1 MQESFDRL
9 LETYAFL
16 NEQVDQQTR
25 ILKELSETNRYR
37 EKVKILSTVP
47 GIGILAAMEIL
58 VELGDIGRFKRA
70 DRLAGYVGLTPAQ
83 YSSGDSI
90 RMGHISRAGKSDL
103 RGTFVEIAWKLISKD
118 PAMREKYDNIKIRA
132 GGKRA
137 IVAIARMTLLRT
149 RRMLLDNQPYVV
161 GLVA

>member
-16 NEQVDQQTR
+16 NEQVDEQTR

-47 GIGILAAMEIL
+47 GIGIIAAMEIL
-58 VELGDIGRFKRA
+58 VELGDIGRFRRA

-83 YSSGDSI
+83 YSSGDMST
-90 RMGHISRAGKSDL
+90 M
-103 RGTFVEIAWKLISKD
+103 RGRLPSSTI
-118 PAMREKYDNIKIRA
+118 Y
-132 GGKRA
+132 
-137 IVAIARMTLLRT
+137 
-149 RRMLLDNQPYVV
+149 MLCSPPPTQRPQSNQKAFEF
-161 GLVA
+161 L